1 MAPAPTRIHRM
12 VKHEQF
18 DMMIKA
24 RSRLILNDMFFG
36 PLVFKLGIREAPNIP
51 TAATDGRYIYY
62 NPEFIETLNM
72 PECVGLVV
80 HEILHCMYAHFT
92 RRGAQHPVLWNQAGD
107 YVINI
112 IAVDSG
118 YTLPEGALLD
128 RKYDEMTTEQV
139 YDLLETDNP
148 EPPDQPTDDDGLPIG
163 PTPGAPT
170 DRVFE
175 SPNLTPSEIVQEEDS
190 WEIAVLQA
198 AETARKAGKLPAGIE
213 QLIEAYRKPTI
224 NWRSA
229 MRKFFNVYTKRDYS
243 WGRVK
248 KRLVSQNIYLPS
260 LHSEDLDNLVVGI
273 DTSGSVTDD
282 EREAFAAELNQI
294 LADFDANITF
304 IYCDTVV
311 YEPVETFHTDQLPKE
326 IKGVFTGGGGTAL
339 QPILDY
345 IEDKG
350 LSPSCFVY
358 LTDGGIWDDP
368 AQPPYPCLV
377 ITTTDIEIPIGDNVR
392 LTL

>member
-36 PLVFKLGIREAPNIP
+36 PLVFKLGIKEAPNIP

-62 NPEFIETLNM
+62 NPEFIETLTM
-72 PECVGLVV
+72 PECIGLIV

-92 RRGAQHPVLWNQAGD
+92 RRGARHPVLWNQAGD

-118 YTLPEGALLD
+118 YTLPEGALFD
-128 RKYDEMTTEQV
+128 RKYDEMTTEHV
-139 YDLLETDNP
+139 CDLLETDNP
-148 EPPDQPTDDDGLPIG
+148 EPPDQPTDEDGLPIG

-170 DRVFE
+170 DWVFE

-213 QLIEAYRKPTI
+213 KLIEAYRKPTI
-224 NWRSA
+224 NWRAA

-248 KRLVSQNIYLPS
+248 RRLVSQNIYLPS
-260 LHSEDLDNLVVGI
+260 LHSEDLDNVVI
-273 DTSGSVTDD
+273 WSDTSGSVTDD
-282 EREAFAAELNQI
+282 ERAVFAAELNQI
-294 LADFDANITF
+294 LTEFDAMVTI
-304 IYCDTVV
+304 IYCDA
-311 YEPVETFHTDQLPKE
+311 EIQKIDTFHTDQLPRE
-326 IKGVFTGGGGTAL
+326 IDGNFPGYGGTDM
-339 QPILDY
+339 QPVLDY
-345 IEDKG
+345 IETEG
-350 LSPSCFVY
+350 LTPSCFIC
-358 LTDGGIWDDP
+358 LTDGGIWKTP

-377 ITTTDIEIPIGDNVR
+377 ITTTDMEIPIGDNVR